1 MNAKKKDFIKVEY
14 TGRIKTSKK
23 IFDLTD
29 EALAKKENIHNPN
42 LSYGPR
48 LICIGEGHL
57 LKGLDD
63 KLEGKK
69 IGKSYEL
76 ELEPESAFGAK
87 NPKLIKI
94 LSMKQFKKHNLNP
107 APGLR
112 INVDN
117 HIGVIR
123 SVSAG
128 RVIVDF
134 NHPLAGQSVKYDIK
148 LIEKVDNTEEQIKS
162 LVNLNLFLN
171 EGDYDLKLVGEK
183 LEILSKIKIPE
194 PIVKNFE
201 KNIKE
206 LISKISAVSV
216 GVRPEKGAEKTKK

>member
-29 EALAKKENIHNPN
+29 ETLAKKENIHNPN

-48 LICIGEGHL
+48 IVCIGEGHL

-63 KLEGKK
+63 KLEGKE
-69 IGKSYEL
+69 IGKSYDIEL
-76 ELEPESAFGAK
+76 DPESAFGVK

-107 APGLR
+107 SPGLR

-134 NHPLAGQSVKYDIK
+134 NHPLAGQAITYEIK
-148 LIEKVDNTEEQIKS
+148 LIESVNNTEEQVKS

-171 EGDYDLKLVGEK
+171 EGDYDLKLVDGK
-183 LEILSKIKIPE
+183 LEILSKLEIPE

-216 GVRPEKGAEKTKK
+216 GVRPKKEAEKTEK